1 MFKEDD
7 TISYKI
13 TSLFIYTMFKED
25 DTISYKITSLPCG
38 PLKYKQTMYIYIF
51 TRKTML

>member
-1 MFKEDD
+1 
-7 TISYKI
+7 
-13 TSLFIYTMFKED
+13 MFKED

-51 TRKTML
+51 TEKTML